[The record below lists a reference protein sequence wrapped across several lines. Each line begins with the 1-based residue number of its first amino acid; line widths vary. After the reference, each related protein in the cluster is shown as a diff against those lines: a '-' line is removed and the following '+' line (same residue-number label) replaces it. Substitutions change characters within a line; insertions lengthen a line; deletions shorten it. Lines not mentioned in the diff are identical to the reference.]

1 MREDLTNA
9 DLFDLDLIL
18 GLVDY
23 QNRLS
28 YESGGSYDRVDSRL

>member
-1 MREDLTNA
+1 MRDNLTNA
-9 DLFDLDLIL
+9 DLFDFDLVL

-28 YESGGSYDRVDSRL
+28 YESGGSYDRVDPRL